1 MKTALIAAALTVV
14 CFVPSF
20 AADSPKTPKGQGQ
33 TVEQK
38 KAEIIQHIEE
48 RIANSQLEKSCVQ
61 AAQSHDELQ
70 SCREKYRPQRQQP
83 NNERREKNQ

>member
-1 MKTALIAAALTVV
+1 MKTTLVAAAITIV
-14 CFVPSF
+14 CFVPAF
-20 AADSPKTPKGQGQ
+20 AADSPSDLKGQGL

-38 KAEIIQHIEE
+38 KAEIFRHIEE

-70 SCREKYRPQRQQP
+70 ACREKYRPQRPPQDK
-83 NNERREKNQ
+83 ERR